1 MKRKSFILP
10 LLLVL
15 LFSVI
20 GYVGYS
26 IFNQDS
32 YRISFDTMGG
42 SYVNSIDV
50 KKGQNLKKLPMSKK
64 EGYEFG
70 GWLLDGE
77 LFDFKNESRENITL
91 TAKWLEE
98 DDKYYTLKFDPL
110 LGSEVADMRVKSME
124 KISDIPYS
132 VRDGYEFRGWYYQNK
147 EFDWNNGIEKNLTL
161 VAKWEKIKD

>member
-50 KKGQNLKKLPMSKK
+50 KKGQNLNKLPMSKK
-64 EGYEFG
+64 EGYELG
-70 GWLLDGE
+70 GWILDGE
-77 LFDFKNESRENITL
+77 LFDFKN
-91 TAKWLEE
+91 
-98 DDKYYTLKFDPL
+98 
-110 LGSEVADMRVKSME
+110 
-124 KISDIPYS
+124 
-132 VRDGYEFRGWYYQNK
+132 
-147 EFDWNNGIEKNLTL
+147 
-161 VAKWEKIKD
+161 